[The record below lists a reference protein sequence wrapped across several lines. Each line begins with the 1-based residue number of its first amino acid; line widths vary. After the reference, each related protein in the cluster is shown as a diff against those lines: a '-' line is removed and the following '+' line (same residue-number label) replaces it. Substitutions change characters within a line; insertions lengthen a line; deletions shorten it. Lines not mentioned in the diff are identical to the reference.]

1 MAPLSEDVF
10 FSSAVELNQ
19 RLVRRDFTAVELAR
33 AFGERLEKLGP
44 RYNALALSLREEALR
59 QAHDVDRELKRGR
72 TRGPLQGVPYGV
84 KDLLAVAGRPT
95 TWGASPFAGQVFS
108 EDAAVVRR
116 LGKRG
121 AILVGKLAMVSL
133 AGGGGYRYAAASL
146 QGAGLNPWDR
156 SRWAGGSSSGSAAA
170 VAAGLTPYA
179 LGSETNGSIVTPAA
193 YCGVTGLRP
202 TYGLVSRRGAMPLAW
217 TMDKIGPLA
226 HTAEDCGH
234 VLATI
239 AGGDGDD
246 PGSAGRPFHFAPQF
260 ARVIRDLRIGIAPV
274 DIEVHAAAPTRVALR
289 EAVEQ
294 FRQMGATIVEMEL
307 PDFPYSAVAST
318 IIGAE
323 GATSFARL
331 IRSAAVETLPDR
343 RQIEGLKAGLRI
355 TAADYM
361 QAMRVRRLIQQAMGA
376 LMAKAD
382 VLLAPAR
389 YTVATK
395 VEEAL
400 DGGRA
405 AGTGSGPRGF
415 RMLTTAGNLAGL
427 PELVLPCGF
436 AEGLPVA
443 IGLTGKAFSENTLL
457 KLGMEYQRLTGYHR
471 RKPAV

>member
-10 FSSAVELNQ
+10 FSTAVELNQ

-44 RYNALALSLREEALR
+44 RYNALALSLREQALR

-95 TWGASPFAGQVFS
+95 TWGAPPYAGQVFS

-116 LGKRG
+116 LGKQG
-121 AILVGKLAMVSL
+121 AVLVGKLAMVSL

-156 SRWAGGSSSGSAAA
+156 TRWAGGSSSGSAAA
-170 VAAGLTPYA
+170 VAAGLAPYA

-234 VLATI
+234 VLAAI

-260 ARVIRDLRIGIAPV
+260 ARAIRDLRIGIAPA
-274 DIEVHAAAPTRVALR
+274 DIEVHAAAPMRAVLR

-294 FRQMGATIVEMEL
+294 FRQMGATIVELEL
-307 PDFPYSAVAST
+307 PDFPYSAVASM

-323 GATSFARL
+323 GAASFAGL
-331 IRSAAVETLPDR
+331 IRSAAIETLPDR
-343 RQIEGLKAGLRI
+343 RQVEGLKAGLRI
-355 TAADYM
+355 TAADYL
-361 QAMRVRRLIQQAMGA
+361 QAMRARRLIQQAMGA

-395 VEEAL
+395 VDEAL

-405 AGTGSGPRGF
+405 AGTGIAPRGF

-427 PELVLPCGF
+427 PALVLPCGF
-436 AEGLPVA
+436 AEGLPVG
-443 IGLTGKAFSENTLL
+443 IGLTGRAFSENTLL
-457 KLGMEYQRLTGYHR
+457 KLGMEYQRLTKYHR